1 MSEHGGILFF
11 HELRFRLR
19 PNKLF
24 ANSHFFHGYLRMTR
38 RSCQVVF
45 VSGWVA
51 LSCSLSAP
59 EVTAAPSNF
68 EVSIPVTADKSCEFG
83 DVVFRDEMLGTGP
96 SRIDTEQWTNILL
109 KQAAEHCANGSMFSI
124 TRKTYGARAHDVF
137 QVAALLCQRPE
148 IKETKVEDKG
158 RERGTLN
165 FTCTVTKLDEIRAKV
180 ARGEKI
186 FSWATDRVPP
196 RPADDDE
203 RGRREWELKAREQAS
218 SGTPA
223 RAGAVKPRVD
233 PQDCSVQANATS
245 NFCKSLFLGGIR

>member
-1 MSEHGGILFF
+1 MNPSKWVVKARH
-11 HELRFRLR
+11 LR
-19 PNKLF
+19 PLIPVTLMSMGI
-24 ANSHFFHGYLRMTR
+24 AIGAPNSADL
-38 RSCQVVF
+38 
-45 VSGWVA
+45 A
-51 LSCSLSAP
+51 
-59 EVTAAPSNF
+59 
-68 EVSIPVTADKSCEFG
+68 IPVTADKSCEFG
-83 DVVFRDEMLGTGP
+83 DVVFQEGLQRTHSGIED
-96 SRIDTEQWTNILL
+96 WTNLL
-109 KQAAEHCANGSMFSI
+109 LTQAAKHCANGSQFSI

-137 QVAALLCQRPE
+137 QIAALLCQRPD
-148 IKETKVEDKG
+148 IKEKKVEDKG

-180 ARGEKI
+180 ARGEKV

-223 RAGAVKPRVD
+223 PAGAVKPRVD
-233 PQDCSVQANATS
+233 PQDCSVPANATS